1 MAVSFD
7 AFEHFKSRGLAARE
21 QGDYRAA
28 RVYLLQA
35 AKSMAELAGTVT
47 GDLRAER
54 RRMANRLLDLA
65 RDCEAMAASPRRRAA
80 QQRVAQ
86 GSRAASRPDGKPRP
100 VSSRAAAGGGEDDEA
115 NPEDWILREKP
126 DVTFDNVAGLDEAK
140 AEIRLKMIYPVA
152 NPELADKFGIRSGG
166 GLLLYGPPGCGKTM
180 IARAVAG
187 ELDAT
192 FFTVSPAHIL
202 SKWVGQ
208 AEQNVQKLF
217 AAARA
222 EPAAV
227 VFIDEIE
234 SLVPR
239 RAEQQ
244 SAVMTRVVP
253 QILSELEGV
262 AGRPDNPLLF
272 LAATNEPGS
281 LDPAV
286 LRPGRFD
293 EKVYI
298 PLPDAPARF
307 RMLEIYL
314 GKRPLADDVEFG
326 QLCDR
331 LDGFSGADIRRVCER
346 AATIP
351 FLEAVAGQPVRP
363 IARADIDKVLGDTRP
378 SVQPRDLARYDAFA
392 AET

>member
-1 MAVSFD
+1 MGSSFET
-7 AFEHFKSRGLAARE
+7 FEHFKGRGLAARRN
-21 QGDYRAA
+21 GDLRAA

-35 AKSMAELAGTVT
+35 AKAMADLAEQASGAV
-47 GDLRAER
+47 RAER
-54 RRMANRLLDLA
+54 RDIAQRLLELA
-65 RDCEAMAASPRRRAA
+65 RECGTATTSRATQRAPFRVAAKRDAASPGRRPG
-80 QQRVAQ
+80 
-86 GSRAASRPDGKPRP
+86 GSRATT
-100 VSSRAAAGGGEDDEA
+100 GGDEDDEA
-115 NPEDWILREKP
+115 SAEDWILRERP
-126 DVTFDNVAGLDEAK
+126 DVTFDDVAGLDEAK

-152 NPELADKFGIRSGG
+152 RPDLAEKFDIRAGG
-166 GLLLYGPPGCGKTM
+166 GLLLFGPPGCGKTM

-192 FFTVSPAHIL
+192 FFTVSPAQIL

-227 VFIDEIE
+227 IFIDEIE
-234 SLVPR
+234 ALVPR

-244 SAVMTRVVP
+244 SSVMTRVVP

-262 AGRPDNPLLF
+262 ASRATPPLLF
-272 LAATNEPGS
+272 LAATNEPES

-298 PLPDAPARF
+298 PLPDAVARY

-314 GKRPLADDVEFG
+314 GKRPLADDVDLGE
-326 QLCDR
+326 LCDR
-331 LDGFSGADIRRVCER
+331 LDGFSGADMRRVCER

-351 FLEAVAGQPVRP
+351 FLEAVAGSAERDIALAD
-363 IARADIDKVLGDTRP
+363 IARVLIDSRP
-378 SVQPRDLARYDAFA
+378 SVHRPDLSRYDAFA